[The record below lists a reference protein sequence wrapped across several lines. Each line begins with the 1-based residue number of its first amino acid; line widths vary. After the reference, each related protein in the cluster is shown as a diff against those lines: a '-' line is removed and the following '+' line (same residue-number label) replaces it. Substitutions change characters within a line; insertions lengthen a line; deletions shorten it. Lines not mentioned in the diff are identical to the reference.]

1 MTAGPGGPK
10 AQSPVVL
17 MRVGRRRVA
26 VLATVLVVLGA
37 GTGVARAYFAPG
49 AAPVSSPEG
58 YFSFC
63 ADRQRD
69 TAGITPADL
78 VNANYGIDNYV
89 YDTPGPL
96 VGQSLSG
103 GDPFVLT
110 KSGIQNDGAARRVL
124 TGQRVEYADA
134 GRTTPVQVR
143 CKMRT
148 QESLRRPETEKQRFG
163 DDTSTT
169 YSTVSW
175 GFGPSATSLP
185 GKSCRTVQDEI
196 VAAVWAGLSPA
207 EQTAAVY
214 KYGTPSLVLGLESL
228 STTGSQWTLGEKIVT
243 VSLGVLTIADRTLN
257 APVGTINPIGDRIL
271 GAYYCT
277 FVAPEYIRG
286 IFLGTQ
292 PVV

>member
-1 MTAGPGGPK
+1 MTAGPGGPMR
-10 AQSPVVL
+10 QSSAAH
-17 MRVGRRRVA
+17 MKVGPRRVT
-26 VLATVLVVLGA
+26 VVATVLVVLGA
-37 GTGVARAYFAPG
+37 GTGVARAYFVPG
-49 AAPVSSPEG
+49 TAAVSSPEG

-63 ADRQRD
+63 GDRQRD
-69 TAGITPADL
+69 TAGISPADL
-78 VNANYGIDNYV
+78 TAASFGIDNYV

-96 VGQSLSG
+96 VGQDLAG

-134 GRTTPVQVR
+134 GRTTPVQIR

-148 QESLRRPETEKQRFG
+148 HESLVRPETQKQNFDG
-163 DDTSTT
+163 GAPSP
-169 YSTVSW
+169 VSW
-175 GFGPSATSLP
+175 GFGPLAASSP

-196 VAAVWAGLSPA
+196 VAGVWSSLTPA
-207 EQTAAVY
+207 QQAAAPY
-214 KYGTPSLVLGLESL
+214 QYGTPSVVLGPQSL
-228 STTGSQWTLGEKIVT
+228 SLTGSQWTLGEKIVT
-243 VSLGVLTIADRTLN
+243 AAAGVLTIADRSLN
-257 APVGTINPIGDRIL
+257 APVGTANPIGDRVL

-277 FVAPEYIRG
+277 FVAPEYVRG